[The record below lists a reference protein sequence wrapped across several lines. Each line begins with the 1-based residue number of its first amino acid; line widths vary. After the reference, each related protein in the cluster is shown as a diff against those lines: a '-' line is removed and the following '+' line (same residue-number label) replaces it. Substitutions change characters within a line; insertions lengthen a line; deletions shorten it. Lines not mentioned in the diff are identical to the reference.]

1 MAASD
6 TSGVDL
12 EFMSKGGTGDH
23 VGGGVD
29 IWTMTKADASDVGS
43 NNVPTVNVKSVAI
56 DDIIQNKVGP
66 TIDYAESNNRS
77 ADGKIDKL
85 FLLKVD
91 TQ

>member
-1 MAASD
+1 
-6 TSGVDL
+6 
-12 EFMSKGGTGDH
+12 

-29 IWTMTKADASDVGS
+29 ISTMTKADASNVG
-43 NNVPTVNVKSVAI
+43 NDNVPAVNVKSVAI

-66 TIDYAESNNRS
+66 TIDYAESNSRS

-91 TQ
+91 KQGHEPSVFSGLRHAVKEEF